1 MYKQMTYNNGTTNQK
16 RNSERYNILCDLAL
30 IMGSSENGKMSD
42 AMHGLS
48 LVCGYNISCQSGHNF
63 LPIGVG
69 VG

>member
-30 IMGSSENGKMSD
+30 IMGSSENGKMSV

-48 LVCGYNISCQSGHNF
+48 LR
-63 LPIGVG
+63 L
-69 VG
+69 